1 MAKFTYIDLFAGIG
15 GFHLALESIGGTCCG
30 FSEIAPDAIKAYCTN
45 YNITEEHNFGDITK
59 LTSLPKHD
67 FMTAGVPC
75 QSWSIAGK
83 NLGFDDDRGQLWND
97 TLFLLNESRPKT
109 FIFENVKG
117 LTDPRNKKALDYIL
131 DRIAQA
137 GYYAQPFVLNAYD
150 YGVPQTRVRIY
161 IVGFKEKKYLDRL
174 VIPSPAPGSVQLGD
188 ILDDYDLC
196 DRNNSNTKSRWSLS
210 CNEQGFNDYFLFND
224 LRNGHTTIHSWDIIP
239 TTDRQKYICYML
251 LQNRRKS
258 IYGILDG
265 NAMALNH
272 FRQIDPSIQ
281 LCEIED
287 LVAMGILKTC
297 PYKYVI
303 TGDTS
308 CLPED
313 DRFLLSLARCGT
325 IIVDEL
331 KIKKERSI
339 SSTRGNI
346 YDCNGKVLA
355 YNELSHSVTIEDVY
369 ESGSQKNTQLNAT
382 LKEVLNILWENG
394 DDVSYDFHIYID
406 ENGDFAF
413 DVSGTRLLRFLAD
426 VYGYATIDK
435 LSEREK
441 NATADQV
448 IYDLA
453 ASDSFGIG
461 SRTDPE
467 DSKSFQVG
475 LGYTKQE
482 LLDLTAIRY
491 TMRTTSYQKYIPVTI
506 ATDVSEESVAK
517 IQENLEDLD
526 GIEIAE
532 DTIRKYPDGIIYE
545 FDTLDDLC
553 AFDPSYEQIRSSLR

>member
-265 NAMALNH
+265 HAMALNH

-331 KIKKERSI
+331 KINKEIKKRKIKI
-339 SSTRGNI
+339 SQSLHRLEQNGI
-346 YDCNGKVLA
+346 IKCAEIRYDF
-355 YNELSHSVTIEDVY
+355 
-369 ESGSQKNTQLNAT
+369 KNTKISTGLNGVNRIFLPTSKIYPTLVASDTNDYITTVPIKAT
-382 LKEVLNILWENG
+382 TTEEWRATFMKEIYYKHKYRQITKSEACRIQGFPPDFILPTARSRWMKLIGNSVAVPVVKMLAQAI
-394 DDVSYDFHIYID
+394 VSTGVFD
-406 ENGDFAF
+406 ENDWDRNTPTSTHQAMRLF
-413 DVSGTRLLRFLAD
+413 DC
-426 VYGYATIDK
+426 I
-435 LSEREK
+435 
-441 NATADQV
+441 
-448 IYDLA
+448 
-453 ASDSFGIG
+453 
-461 SRTDPE
+461 
-467 DSKSFQVG
+467 
-475 LGYTKQE
+475 
-482 LLDLTAIRY
+482 
-491 TMRTTSYQKYIPVTI
+491 
-506 ATDVSEESVAK
+506 
-517 IQENLEDLD
+517 
-526 GIEIAE
+526 
-532 DTIRKYPDGIIYE
+532 
-545 FDTLDDLC
+545 
-553 AFDPSYEQIRSSLR
+553 